1 MRSAKGFPKLVIGFV
16 AIGSLF
22 ASGCATKK
30 YVRNT
35 VSPVDARVSE
45 HDKVLEANK
54 KQIGDLET
62 GLSGANEKAQSA
74 QTTADRAVKDASAA
88 NQLAT
93 DAGHRADS
101 AKDAADK
108 SMARV
113 GEVENN
119 VNTKFENLQNYKVA
133 ATDNVLFKFGS
144 ATLTPDAQA
153 KLDTLVSGLSGK
165 KNFVIEI
172 EGFTDRTG
180 SAQYNL
186 DLSQRRAD
194 AVARYLT
201 TKHQVPLWAI
211 HMIGLG
217 KDNPVADNK
226 TRDGRSQNRRVE
238 VRMLTADLTGA
249 ATASNMPPRG
259 SNTNSNTN
267 NQSNSGTDSPQK

>member
-1 MRSAKGFPKLVIGFV
+1 MRSANTFPKLVIGFV

-22 ASGCATKK
+22 ASGCASRR

-45 HDKVLEANK
+45 HDKMIEANK

-74 QTTADRAVKDASAA
+74 QATADRGVKDAAAA

-101 AKDAADK
+101 ARESADK
-108 SMARV
+108 SMARA

-119 VNTKFENLQNYKVA
+119 INTKFENLQNYKVT

-144 ATLTPDAQA
+144 ADLTPDAQA
-153 KLDTLVSGLSGK
+153 KLDTLASGISGK
-165 KNFVIEI
+165 KNFVVEI
-172 EGFTDRTG
+172 EGFTDKTG
-180 SAQYNL
+180 SNQYNL
-186 DLSQRRAD
+186 ELSQRRAD

-201 TKHQVPLWAI
+201 TKHQVPLFAI
-211 HMIGLG
+211 HMIGMG

-238 VRMLTADLTGA
+238 VRMLTPDLTGA
-249 ATASNMPPRG
+249 ATASSMPPSG
-259 SNTNSNTN
+259 NTSNTNTNT
-267 NQSNSGTDSPQK
+267 STTDSPQK

>member
-1 MRSAKGFPKLVIGFV
+1 MSSAYTFPRLVIGFV

-54 KQIGDLET
+54 KQLGDLET
-62 GLSGANEKAQSA
+62 GLSGANERAQGA

-88 NQLAT
+88 NQLAG

-101 AKDAADK
+101 ARDAADK

-113 GEVENN
+113 GEVENSF
-119 VNTKFENLQNYKVA
+119 NTKIDNIQNYKVMT
-133 ATDNVLFKFGS
+133 TDSVLFKFGS
-144 ATLTPDAQA
+144 AELTPDAQA
-153 KLDTLVSGLSGK
+153 KLDSMAGGLSGK
-165 KNFVIEI
+165 KNFVIEV

-180 SAQYNL
+180 SKQYNL

-201 TKHQVPLWAI
+201 TKHQVPLFAI
-211 HMIGLG
+211 HMIGMG
-217 KDNPVADNK
+217 KDSPVADNK

-238 VRMLTADLTGA
+238 VRMLTPDLTGA
-249 ATASNMPPRG
+249 ATASTRG
-259 SNTNSNTN
+259 PSDTSANTPA
-267 NQSNSGTDSPQK
+267 TDAPQK